1 MESQKIINLLNDFDN
16 ESSKFTTKNGISF
29 MIKVAWSTG
38 NEMKMIEALNLTQKI
53 ANQTFAI
60 IQMQIFL

>member
-16 ESSKFTTKNGISF
+16 ESSKFTTKNDISF
-29 MIKVAWSTG
+29 MIKVVWSTG